1 MVESEGRNNTENVDV
16 IDFNNALSER
26 YLSYALSTIMS
37 RSLPDVRD
45 GLKPVHRRL
54 LYAMRQ
60 LKLDPNSGY
69 KKCAR
74 IVGDVIGKYHPHGDV
89 AVYDT
94 LVRLAQDF
102 SLRYP
107 LIEGQGNFG
116 SVDGDNAAAMRYTES
131 RMTALALYLMQDID
145 KDTVDFRPT
154 YDNSDS
160 EPVLMP
166 SAFPNLLA
174 NGAEGIAVGMAT
186 NIPPHNLHELFD
198 ALIHL
203 INKPKAEVPDLM
215 QYVQGPDFPTGGIVV
230 DDPKTIENVYITGR
244 GSLRVRARWHQED
257 LGRGT
262 YQVVVTEIPYQVSKS
277 KLIEKIAEL
286 INGKKLPL
294 VDTIA
299 DESTDEIR
307 LIIYPKSRVVDT
319 EMMMESLF
327 KQSALESRVN
337 INLNVLSSSSVPK
350 VMNLREILV
359 EFLQHKQV
367 VLLRRLKFDLDKIER
382 RLEILRGLMIA
393 FLNLDEV
400 IHIVRNED
408 KPKEVLINK
417 FRLSDIQ
424 AEAILNMRLR
434 SLSKLEEIAIKR
446 EQDEMQAAK
455 DEIEQL
461 LGDEKLRW
469 KFIKAE
475 FKDLQKK
482 FGNSSAIGKR
492 RTSFVPKT
500 SDTEI
505 CTSAF
510 IEKEAITVLCS
521 KLGWIRALKGHNLD
535 LSSVKYKDGDG
546 ERFVC
551 QAYTTDD
558 IMIISTSGRCYTLAA
573 HSLATGK
580 TNGESVRL
588 LIDIE
593 PDADIVSVLTVEQ
606 GLKLFFA
613 SSGGKGFI
621 SDISHAVA
629 KTKLGKQVMS
639 VAQGDKCLG
648 VWPVSGDMIAT
659 IGTNRKLLV
668 FELSEVPEMQR
679 GQGVKLQKYK
689 DATLNDIQI
698 FNKADGFVYKSGK
711 GTRVIS
717 EFVEWYGK
725 RATVGKIPPHG
736 FPKNNRFHG

>member
-1 MVESEGRNNTENVDV
+1 MTENQNHTDNIDIV
-16 IDFNNALSER
+16 DFNSALSER

-60 LKLDPNSGY
+60 LKLDPSSGY

-131 RMTALALYLMQDID
+131 RMTDLALYLMQDLE
-145 KDTVDFRPT
+145 KETVDFRPT
-154 YDNSDS
+154 YDNSDD

-166 SAFPNLLA
+166 AVFPNLLA

-203 INKPKAEVPDLM
+203 IDKPKAEVLDLM
-215 QYVQGPDFPTGGIVV
+215 QYVQGPDFPTGGVVV
-230 DDPKTIENVYITGR
+230 DERNVIEKAYETGR
-244 GSLRVRARWHQED
+244 GSLRVRSRWHQED

-262 YQVVVTEIPYQVSKS
+262 YQVVITEIPYQVSKS

-286 INGKKLPL
+286 VHGKKLPL
-294 VDTIA
+294 IDTIA

-307 LIIYPKSRVVDT
+307 IVIYPKSRIVEA

-327 KQSALESRVN
+327 KQTSLESRVH
-337 INLNVLSSSSVPK
+337 INLNVLSGGGAPK
-350 VMNLREILV
+350 VMNLKEILV
-359 EFLQHKQV
+359 EFLSHRQV
-367 VLLRRLKFDLDKIER
+367 ILQRRLKFDLDKIER
-382 RLEILRGLMIA
+382 RLEVLSGLMIA

-400 IHIVRNED
+400 IHIVRTED
-408 KPKEVLINK
+408 KPKDILIAK
-417 FRLSDIQ
+417 FKLTDRQ

-434 SLSKLEEIAIKR
+434 SLSKLEEISIKR
-446 EQDEMQAAK
+446 EQDDLMVVK
-455 DEIEQL
+455 GEIEEL
-461 LGDEKLRW
+461 LANEKSRW
-469 KFIKAE
+469 KYIKKD
-475 FKDLQKK
+475 FKELQKK
-482 FGNSSAIGKR
+482 FGNKSELGAR
-492 RTSFVPKT
+492 RTSFVPKAQI
-500 SDTEI
+500 SEI

-510 IEKEAITVLCS
+510 VEKEAITILCS

-535 LSSVKYKDGDG
+535 LSTAKYKEGD
-546 ERFVC
+546 EEKFVC
-551 QAYTTDD
+551 RAYTTDE
-558 IMIISTSGRCYTLAA
+558 IMLISTSGRCFTMAA
-573 HSLATGK
+573 HTLSTGK
-580 TNGESVRL
+580 THGESVRL
-588 LIDIE
+588 LIDME
-593 PDADIVSVLTVEQ
+593 GDSDIASIVVVDKDLQ
-606 GLKLFFA
+606 LLFA
-613 SSGGKGFI
+613 SSEGKGFI
-621 SDISHAVA
+621 LEMKNAIA

-639 VAQGDKCLG
+639 IAKGHHCLG
-648 VWPVSGDMIAT
+648 AWKVDGDMIAT
-659 IGTNRKLLV
+659 VGNNRKLLV
-668 FELSEVPEMQR
+668 FPLMQVPEMQR
-679 GQGVKLQKYK
+679 GQGVRLQKYK
-689 DATLNDIQI
+689 DAQLSDIQI
-698 FNKADGFVYKSGK
+698 FTAEDGFSFKSGK
-711 GTRVIS
+711 GIRVITDYI
-717 EFVEWYGK
+717 EWQAN
-725 RATVGKIPPHG
+725 RATSGKIPPHG
-736 FPKNNRFHG
+736 FPKTNCFEV